1 MPIDKPFCPVSDEI
15 KKPEQAV
22 QKSTLAV
29 IVRVPVLVPKMG
41 RDTHVWDERIRW
53 RVTLARD
60 VFCADD
66 VKTRR
71 LGGRSKDRREGSC
84 FVSDVPARSLRPRW
98 FSQRLHR
105 EDGSGEDGADAH
117 QNAKQTRPP
126 QV

>member
-1 MPIDKPFCPVSDEI
+1 MPIDKQFCPVSDEI

-41 RDTHVWDERIRW
+41 RDTHVWGERIRW

-84 FVSDVPARSLRPRW
+84 FVSDVPAQSLRPRW

-105 EDGSGEDGADAH
+105 EDGSGEYAANGI
-117 QNAKQTRPP
+117 KKGRR
-126 QV
+126 VGV